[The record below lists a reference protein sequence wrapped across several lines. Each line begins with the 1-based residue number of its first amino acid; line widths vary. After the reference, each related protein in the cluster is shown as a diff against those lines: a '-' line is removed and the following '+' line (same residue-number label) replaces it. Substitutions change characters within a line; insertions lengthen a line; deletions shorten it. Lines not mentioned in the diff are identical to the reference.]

1 MLHSIPLN
9 SLVGLRD
16 TPYFKTAH
24 SSTENQAFQKCCP
37 RQIHLKTGVVGCHG
51 TGGSLRLRGY
61 NIKINMEGEMNMLLC
76 LYNLLTGSLVRVLRV
91 QVLFLNRYALLL
103 RRRCALYSVCVNYE
117 IPFKPY
123 NERRFWV
130 RRGRTFPEQLAG
142 GTVCNS
148 ICLYAYI
155 K

>member
-1 MLHSIPLN
+1 MNRGNWS
-9 SLVGLRD
+9 
-16 TPYFKTAH
+16 
-24 SSTENQAFQKCCP
+24 FQ
-37 RQIHLKTGVVGCHG
+37 TFGCHG
-51 TGGSLRLRGY
+51 TGGSLRSRGY
-61 NIKINMEGEMNMLLC
+61 NVKINMEGEMNMLLC
-76 LYNLLTGSLVRVLRV
+76 LYNLLTGSLVSVLRV

-103 RRRCALYSVCVNYE
+103 RRRCALYSVCLNYE

-155 K
+155 KWYIKYKHFSNFSQAHSFNLAADMSC